1 MNKNRAHATH
11 MLAKKSPALY
21 AAIAD
26 GEKKQMGVNGM
37 LQEQTRM
44 AAAHKKNP
52 SERAEIAESI
62 TTAEANAKTE
72 LNNAVASRGVLI
84 SHKLPYWIYCSL

>member
-11 MLAKKSPALY
+11 MLAKKSSALH

-37 LQEQTRM
+37 LLDR
-44 AAAHKKNP
+44 P
-52 SERAEIAESI
+52 
-62 TTAEANAKTE
+62 
-72 LNNAVASRGVLI
+72 V
-84 SHKLPYWIYCSL
+84 

>member
-11 MLAKKSPALY
+11 MLAKKSSALY

-26 GEKKQMGVNGM
+26 GEKKQMGVNSM

-44 AAAHKKNP
+44 AAAYKKNP
-52 SERAEIAESI
+52 GERAEIAESI

-72 LNNAVASRGVLI
+72 LNNAVAS
-84 SHKLPYWIYCSL
+84 